1 MTLKLNVYWIR
12 VLHFIFCTTKRP
24 CSSFQQTC
32 NLQSFDLQHE
42 IVSPLAHFGTFLL
55 IKTKKTNFV
64 NPLIALSRIYREP
77 SSVKHVTVSKSEAVR
92 RLIDHDRLKRLE
104 WLLSAKSEIQTV
116 ISEYYC
122 DFTNSK
128 TSWNIFEFLCVW
140 CNTWPVLSLSVSVPR
155 SPDWRE
161 RVGWRETAQTLGHQE
176 GREDVKNSSII
187 FLFYDSSAKF
197 YFIALILFFLHQ
209 FFRHDITS
217 FLVYSCA

>member
-1 MTLKLNVYWIR
+1 MCYILSSVQQSDPAARFNKLATCKALI
-12 VLHFIFCTTKRP
+12 
-24 CSSFQQTC
+24 CSMRSF
-32 NLQSFDLQHE
+32 
-42 IVSPLAHFGTFLL
+42 PLLL
-55 IKTKKTNFV
+55 ILALFYLSKQKKTNFV

-187 FLFYDSSAKF
+187 FLFSDSSAKF

>member
-140 CNTWPVLSLSVSVPR
+140 CNTWLFCPSVFPYPVPPIEENVLDEGKLLKPWDTKKVEKT
-155 SPDWRE
+155 WRT
-161 RVGWRETAQTLGHQE
+161 VQ
-176 GREDVKNSSII
+176 SFSC
-187 FLFYDSSAKF
+187 FLIPQQS
-197 YFIALILFFLHQ
+197 FILLL
-209 FFRHDITS
+209 
-217 FLVYSCA
+217 

>member
-1 MTLKLNVYWIR
+1 M
-12 VLHFIFCTTKRP
+12 
-24 CSSFQQTC
+24 
-32 NLQSFDLQHE
+32 
-42 IVSPLAHFGTFLL
+42 
-55 IKTKKTNFV
+55 

-176 GREDVKNSSII
+176 GREQVKNSSII
-187 FLFYDSSAKF
+187 FMFSDSSAKF
-197 YFIALILFFLHQ
+197 YFISILLFFTSVLQ
-209 FFRHDITS
+209 TRYYFFFSLLLCLTLLFS
-217 FLVYSCA
+217 LYYALVFTFNSLNT

>member
-1 MTLKLNVYWIR
+1 M
-12 VLHFIFCTTKRP
+12 
-24 CSSFQQTC
+24 
-32 NLQSFDLQHE
+32 
-42 IVSPLAHFGTFLL
+42 
-55 IKTKKTNFV
+55 

-140 CNTWPVLSLSVSVPR
+140 CNTWLFCPSVFPYPVPPIEENVLDEGKLLKPWDTKKVENK
-155 SPDWRE
+155 WRT
-161 RVGWRETAQTLGHQE
+161 VQ
-176 GREDVKNSSII
+176 SFSC
-187 FLFYDSSAKF
+187 FLIPQQSF
-197 YFIALILFFLHQ
+197 ILFLYFCFLHQ